1 MYTLTVYLKKKKF
14 TFEAEESRLFNSF
27 FEQLYSNDV
36 TYVEFGNVT
45 FDKEQFQ
52 IAVLKEKK
60 SWLKTK
66 KK

>member
-27 FEQLYSNDV
+27 FEQLYSSSV
-36 TYVEFGNVT
+36 IYVEFGNVT

-52 IAVLKEKK
+52 IAVVKEKK